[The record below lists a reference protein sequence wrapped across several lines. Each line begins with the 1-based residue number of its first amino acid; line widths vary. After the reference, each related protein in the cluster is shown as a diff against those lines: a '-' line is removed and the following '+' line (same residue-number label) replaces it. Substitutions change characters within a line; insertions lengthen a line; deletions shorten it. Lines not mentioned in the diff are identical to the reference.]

1 MTTGHP
7 GEKLKKAGGEAGGE
21 ACLELGKEGR
31 ARETDFGII
40 SNQSVVR
47 ILRVEHS
54 FRKGVWTEKK

>member
-1 MTTGHP
+1 M
-7 GEKLKKAGGEAGGE
+7 KKAGGEAGGE

>member
-7 GEKLKKAGGEAGGE
+7 GEKFKKAGGE

-47 ILRVEHS
+47 IIRVEHS